1 MPRPQKKRRICAMPE
16 FSAFAPCHRHE
27 EAEIVEMTVDEYE
40 TIRLID
46 LMGCTQED
54 CSKQMEIARTT
65 VQAIYDSAR
74 KKLADVLING
84 KRLEISGGH
93 YRVCPHSG
101 QCCAGTCA
109 KRENRYGQC
118 CEAADMTASNTTA
131 SSRKER

>member
-1 MPRPQKKRRICAMPE
+1 MPRPQKMRRVCAMPE
-16 FSAFAPCHRHE
+16 YASFAPCHRQQNTGS
-27 EAEIVEMTVDEYE
+27 ILMTVDEYE

-54 CSKQMEIARTT
+54 CAKQMEIARTT

-84 KRLEISGGH
+84 KQLEIGGGQ

-101 QCCAGTCA
+101 QCCRGAC
-109 KRENRYGQC
+109 KMRENRGGGCPGGQKD
-118 CEAADMTASNTTA
+118 E
-131 SSRKER
+131 EVLP